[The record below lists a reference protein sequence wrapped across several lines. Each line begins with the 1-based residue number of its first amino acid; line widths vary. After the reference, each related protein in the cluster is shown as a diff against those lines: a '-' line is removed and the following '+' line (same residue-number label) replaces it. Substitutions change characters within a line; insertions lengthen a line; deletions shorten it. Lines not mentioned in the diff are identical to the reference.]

1 MGGLSLFLT
10 HSMSRWKGRM
20 IMTETGELTTGQIAD
35 RYLAV
40 WSEPDPAARRA
51 AVAALWA
58 PDGVEFIDGGIQFR
72 GHDGLDTRVRE
83 AYEQFVATGAY
94 ALTSAGDVARHDDIV
109 TFTVQLTTPD
119 GEAAWQARIFLLVGR
134 DGLIRED
141 YQLTVKPLA
150 A

>member
-1 MGGLSLFLT
+1 
-10 HSMSRWKGRM
+10 M
-20 IMTETGELTTGQIAD
+20 IMTETSQLAAAEIAD

-51 AVAALWA
+51 AVAGLWA
-58 PDGVEFIDGGIQFR
+58 QDGVEFIDDGVQFR

-83 AYEQFVATGAY
+83 TYEQFVATGAY
-94 ALTSAGDVARHDDIV
+94 AITSAGDVARHDDIV

-119 GEAAWQARIFLLVGR
+119 GESAWAARIFLLLGR

-141 YQLTVKPLA
+141 YQLTVQPLA

>member
-1 MGGLSLFLT
+1 
-10 HSMSRWKGRM
+10 M
-20 IMTETGELTTGQIAD
+20 IMTETGELTTGQVAD

-51 AVAALWA
+51 AVTALWA

-72 GHDGLDTRVRE
+72 GHDALDTRVGE

-94 ALTSAGDVARHDDIV
+94 ALTSADDVARHDDIV

-119 GEAAWQARIFLLVGR
+119 GEAAWEARIFLLVGR

>member
-1 MGGLSLFLT
+1 
-10 HSMSRWKGRM
+10 M
-20 IMTETGELTTGQIAD
+20 IMTETSELTAGKIAD

-40 WSEPDPAARRA
+40 WSEPDPAARRT

-58 PDGVEFIDGGIQFR
+58 PDGVEFVDGGIQFR

-94 ALTSAGDVARHDDIV
+94 ALTSAGDVASHDDIV

-119 GEAAWQARIFLLVGR
+119 GEAAWAARIFLLLGR

>member
-1 MGGLSLFLT
+1 
-10 HSMSRWKGRM
+10 M
-20 IMTETGELTTGQIAD
+20 IMTETSELTTGQIAG

-58 PDGVEFIDGGIQFR
+58 PDGVEFIDGGIQFH

-119 GEAAWQARIFLLVGR
+119 GEAAWEARIFLVVGR

>member
-1 MGGLSLFLT
+1 
-10 HSMSRWKGRM
+10 M
-20 IMTETGELTTGQIAD
+20 IMTETTELTTGQIAG

-72 GHDGLDTRVRE
+72 GHDELDTRVRE

-119 GEAAWQARIFLLVGR
+119 GETAWAARIFLLAGR

>member
-1 MGGLSLFLT
+1 
-10 HSMSRWKGRM
+10 
-20 IMTETGELTTGQIAD
+20 MTETSTSELAAGEIAD

-40 WSEPDPAARRA
+40 WSEPDPSARRA
-51 AVAALWA
+51 GVAALWA

-72 GHDGLDTRVRE
+72 GHDELDTRVRG
-83 AYEQFVATGAY
+83 AYEQFVAGGDY
-94 ALTSAGDVARHDDIV
+94 AVTSAGDVAGHGDIV
-109 TFTVQLTTPD
+109 MFTVQLTTPD
-119 GEAAWQARIFLLVGR
+119 GEAAWAARVFLLLGA

>member
-1 MGGLSLFLT
+1 
-10 HSMSRWKGRM
+10 
-20 IMTETGELTTGQIAD
+20 MTEISELTTGQLAD

-109 TFTVQLTTPD
+109 TFTAQLTTPD
-119 GEAAWQARIFLLVGR
+119 GEAAWEARIFLLVGR
-134 DGLIRED
+134 DGLIQED

>member
-1 MGGLSLFLT
+1 MGGLS
-10 HSMSRWKGRM
+10 RRRRGK
-20 IMTETGELTTGQIAD
+20 EDAD

-109 TFTVQLTTPD
+109 TFTVELTTPD
-119 GEAAWQARIFLLVGR
+119 GEAAWAARIFLLLGR
-134 DGLIRED
+134 DDLIRED

>member
-1 MGGLSLFLT
+1 
-10 HSMSRWKGRM
+10 M
-20 IMTETGELTTGQIAD
+20 IMTETSELTAGKFAD

-94 ALTSAGDVARHDDIV
+94 ALTSAGDVASHGDIV

-119 GEAAWQARIFLLVGR
+119 GQDLPAPRARRPDPGGLPAHGETARGLSTAA
-134 DGLIRED
+134 
-141 YQLTVKPLA
+141 KPA
-150 A
+150 VRSP